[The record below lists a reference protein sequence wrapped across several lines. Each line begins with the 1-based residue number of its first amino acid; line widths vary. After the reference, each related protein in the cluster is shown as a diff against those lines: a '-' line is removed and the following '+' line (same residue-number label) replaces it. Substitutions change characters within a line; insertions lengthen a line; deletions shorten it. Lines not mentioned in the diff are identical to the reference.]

1 MASSS
6 SSSSQANR
14 PPTAGKPDR
23 LYVGNLSQ
31 TVDEYTLLQ
40 VFGKYGKITR
50 LDVMYH
56 KTGPQKGKPRGYAF
70 VEFSNKDLHDR
81 LLRGKKLIVTY
92 ASAAP
97 AEDFLGPK
105 VRRID
110 APKPTALSLLKTSK
124 KPQSAADRGDGGE
137 IGPASETTWPL
148 AISAETNHRNGG
160 GGCGECARGRD
171 PAGAAGWRRRDV
183 RVLDAGKG
191 GADIS
196 LGLAAKALRAL

>member
-6 SSSSQANR
+6 SSSSQAGR
-14 PPTAGKPDR
+14 APTAGKPDR

-70 VEFSNKDLHDR
+70 VEFSNKDVSCCCRSVTDSQDALNALVKLHDR

-124 KPQSAADRGDGGE
+124 KPQR
-137 IGPASETTWPL
+137 
-148 AISAETNHRNGG
+148 
-160 GGCGECARGRD
+160 
-171 PAGAAGWRRRDV
+171 
-183 RVLDAGKG
+183 
-191 GADIS
+191 
-196 LGLAAKALRAL
+196 

>member
-1 MASSS
+1 MTPSPQRLPHPKMASSS
-6 SSSSQANR
+6 SSSQAR
-14 PPTAGKPDR
+14 PTTVGKPDR

-40 VFGKYGKITR
+40 VFSKYGKITR

-70 VEFSNKDLHDR
+70 IEFSNKDVGCINAFITDSQDALNALVKLHDR

-124 KPQSAADRGDGGE
+124 KPQR
-137 IGPASETTWPL
+137 
-148 AISAETNHRNGG
+148 
-160 GGCGECARGRD
+160 
-171 PAGAAGWRRRDV
+171 
-183 RVLDAGKG
+183 
-191 GADIS
+191 
-196 LGLAAKALRAL
+196 

>member
-6 SSSSQANR
+6 SSASQANAPR
-14 PPTAGKPDR
+14 PTTAGKPDR

-70 VEFSNKDLHDR
+70 VEFSNKDVSCVAPCRTDEQDALNALVKLHDR

-110 APKPTALSLLKTSK
+110 APKPTALSLLKTAK
-124 KPQSAADRGDGGE
+124 KPQR
-137 IGPASETTWPL
+137 
-148 AISAETNHRNGG
+148 
-160 GGCGECARGRD
+160 
-171 PAGAAGWRRRDV
+171 
-183 RVLDAGKG
+183 
-191 GADIS
+191 
-196 LGLAAKALRAL
+196 

>member
-1 MASSS
+1 MATSSS
-6 SSSSQANR
+6 SSSSQAR
-14 PPTAGKPDR
+14 PATAGKPDR

-40 VFGKYGKITR
+40 VFSKYGKITR

-70 VEFSNKDLHDR
+70 IEYSNKDVSRRSAWTLETDIKDALNALVKLHDR

-110 APKPTALSLLKTSK
+110 APKPTTLSLMKTSK
-124 KPQSAADRGDGGE
+124 KP
-137 IGPASETTWPL
+137 
-148 AISAETNHRNGG
+148 
-160 GGCGECARGRD
+160 
-171 PAGAAGWRRRDV
+171 
-183 RVLDAGKG
+183 
-191 GADIS
+191 
-196 LGLAAKALRAL
+196 LR

>member
-70 VEFSNKDLHDR
+70 VEFSNKDVSYLFPYRADDR
-81 LLRGKKLIVTY
+81 TP
-92 ASAAP
+92 S
-97 AEDFLGPK
+97 
-105 VRRID
+105 
-110 APKPTALSLLKTSK
+110 TLS
-124 KPQSAADRGDGGE
+124 
-137 IGPASETTWPL
+137 
-148 AISAETNHRNGG
+148 
-160 GGCGECARGRD
+160 
-171 PAGAAGWRRRDV
+171 
-183 RVLDAGKG
+183 
-191 GADIS
+191 
-196 LGLAAKALRAL
+196 